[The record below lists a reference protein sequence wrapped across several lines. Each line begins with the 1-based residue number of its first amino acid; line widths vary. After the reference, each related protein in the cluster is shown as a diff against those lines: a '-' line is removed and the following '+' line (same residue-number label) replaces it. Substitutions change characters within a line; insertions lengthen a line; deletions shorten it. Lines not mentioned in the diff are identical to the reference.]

1 MQLLEAREGFMN
13 CLECAALDRTLK
25 AALAEYIEARS
36 AAFYRVS
43 TERAAMKQVDMERA
57 KVSIQE
63 HGLACPFA
71 AQVGPTGDNEVENPG
86 AGRRPGKQSLT
97 KDDGR

>member
-1 MQLLEAREGFMN
+1 MN
-13 CLECAALDRTLK
+13 CLECATLDRTLK

-43 TERAAMKQVDMERA
+43 TERAAMKQVDMERV
-57 KVSIQE
+57 KSSIQD

-71 AQVGPTGDNEVENPG
+71 AQVGSARDIEVENPG
-86 AGRRPGKQSLT
+86 AERWPGKQSLT
-97 KDDGR
+97 KHDGR